1 MLGDVPLANMLTRG
15 ASKAASSTA
24 RGMARGAGEGVIRE
38 GATEAMQGG
47 TQQYVANEV
56 SNEFAG
62 TDLDPMDGVA
72 LGAVNEGVLGGAI
85 GGTVGAA
92 GGART
97 RADKAMDTADAVEG
111 DLAQTDGQAEN
122 AKGDPVV
129 DPAQG
134 ADGAQSADAPQGVN
148 GVQQAEGVQGLDGT
162 QPVNTEITDGPTQ
175 AAERIRQQLMSKA
188 DSESVLAEQ
197 EPSGDQIQDA
207 LKEKF
212 KSSQQSL
219 REKGVLPDNDNHFV
233 KTVKLAYAMDQDKA
247 DALLNRIEQGDQ
259 DAEQSLYA
267 LAEQASELGVDE
279 TGVQQAFSAARE
291 KQQQA
296 IQGKRD
302 SKVQRYIDAIEQ
314 GRENIAASSQSDAQ
328 PNLETSLSFDEQG
341 ISDLPTAAA
350 ERVRTNVLGAETQS
364 ATPNTDAP
372 ASDIEAAYQQQA
384 MQESIKANVGQSAQS
399 RGEFASRPN
408 TMKMREDGKKPIA
421 DYTAITKKT
430 KSMRKRLKKRMA
442 QSNPKLREALL
453 ESLRN
458 APERIAAFELE
469 AKERKARFNAQTEN
483 QARRQQAEALFD
495 QQPES
500 VSEPDFSR
508 NAIKQVIDDMRERGE
523 PIIQSLPKEEQAEAR
538 ADLKKAQS
546 FATTKL
552 RMMMDEAKA
561 NRKGT
566 FADFTP
572 KYQPDNQGN
581 EQALSDQQAVDYLP
595 QNEAEQAPERDQSAD
610 GEHDVDASQSVDD
623 AQGADDAQEVGR
635 VRKTLTWWRRP
646 KM

>member
-1 MLGDVPLANMLTRG
+1 
-15 ASKAASSTA
+15 
-24 RGMARGAGEGVIRE
+24 MARGAGEGVIRE